1 MLVIVLPIV
10 VMVLLSSTIVTIW
23 VSSVTVLCSEESV
36 DETFGIQTVEGD
48 TTRVSSDELRSV
60 VDLVVNE
67 ESEDEVEVE
76 TFLNEFNADSEDVDD
91 DFDVE
96 EIRVAFLDCGCSS
109 DSLDDLTTLEVE
121 LDIEESDGRTT
132 DIELLWVVLDVM
144 LNNMEY

>member
-1 MLVIVLPIV
+1 
-10 VMVLLSSTIVTIW
+10 MVLLSSTIVTIW

-121 LDIEESDGRTT
+121 LDIEESDGKTT

>member
-1 MLVIVLPIV
+1 M
-10 VMVLLSSTIVTIW
+10 
-23 VSSVTVLCSEESV
+23 
-36 DETFGIQTVEGD
+36 DETFGIQTVERD

-121 LDIEESDGRTT
+121 LDIEESDGKTT

>member
-76 TFLNEFNADSEDVDD
+76 TFLNEFTADSEDADD

-96 EIRVAFLDCGCSS
+96 EIRVPFLDCGCSS

-121 LDIEESDGRTT
+121 LDIEESDGKTT

>member
-1 MLVIVLPIV
+1 
-10 VMVLLSSTIVTIW
+10 MVLLSSTIVTIW

-76 TFLNEFNADSEDVDD
+76 TFLNEFTADSEDADD

-96 EIRVAFLDCGCSS
+96 EIRVPFLDCGCSS

-121 LDIEESDGRTT
+121 LDIEESDGKTT

>member
-121 LDIEESDGRTT
+121 LDIEESDGKTT

>member
-1 MLVIVLPIV
+1 
-10 VMVLLSSTIVTIW
+10 MVLLSSTIVTIW

>member
-67 ESEDEVEVE
+67 ESEDKVEVE
-76 TFLNEFNADSEDVDD
+76 TFLNEFTADSEDADD

-96 EIRVAFLDCGCSS
+96 EIRVPSLDCGCSS

-121 LDIEESDGRTT
+121 LDIEESDGKTT